1 MPDPRATLLSRRERT
16 LAELERF
23 RGYLG
28 GTSDRVSDGVG
39 DAADAASDVYER
51 EKTMSTIQRLQ
62 SKLAAIDSAL
72 RATERGNYGICEIC
86 GERIDPARLEAVP
99 HAATCVRCQ
108 AELDGAPQR
117 RPWTTPR
124 PDRETS

>member
-1 MPDPRATLLSRRERT
+1 MPDPRATLLLQRQRT
-16 LAELERF
+16 LAELKRF

-39 DAADAASDVYER
+39 DAADAASDIYER

-62 SKLAAIDSAL
+62 SKLAAIDRAL
-72 RATERGNYGICEIC
+72 QTAERGRYGICEIC

-99 HAATCVRCQ
+99 HATTCVGCQ
-108 AELDGAPQR
+108 AKLEGTLR
-117 RPWTTPR
+117 RGPRATPTLN
-124 PDRETS
+124 REHN